1 MQPEILQLMADPRAR
16 LCVPRERCQDLEQA
30 LGLEWLE
37 TDGAGGYACGTV
49 LACPTRRYHGLLVAA
64 PAGRARRHVFLA
76 GFDESCSGAAGAAAL
91 STVRYRDTYA
101 PRGYEALE
109 CFELAPHPRWSFRV
123 GEARLVRELLL
134 AHGAPVALLR
144 YTLSAASAPLELCL
158 RPLLACREADRLT
171 IENQELDARVH
182 ADGVRWR
189 MQPYSSLPPLWI
201 SASCAGGD
209 ARFEAD
215 AVWYRGIEYAADL
228 ARGYDGHEDQF
239 SPGRLF
245 LRLEPGTSCTLAVSL
260 EQPES
265 APAQRFEAELEARL
279 ARARPRTRAS
289 AEPSARA
296 LLEQVADAYLQRVP
310 KPSGGTRLG
319 VVAGYPW
326 FGEWGRDTFIALP
339 GLLLARGELAACG
352 EALEGALEYLQDG
365 LLPNIFGP
373 TRAESD
379 YGSVDAALWFA
390 RAVHL
395 HERAGAGAAQTRAR
409 FGPALLE
416 IARRYRDGT
425 QLGIACDEQGLLRA
439 GSAALNSTWM
449 DARIGSTPVT
459 PRAGCAIEINALW
472 YHLLAQLEALLEP
485 GPQRAEF
492 ASLRARAARAFLER
506 FWLEDAHSLAD
517 VWTEAGADRAV
528 RPNMVIAASLEYSPL
543 SRTQRADVVRRAQA
557 ELLTP
562 CGLRTLAPS
571 HVSYRGRY
579 QGGPEERDRAYH
591 QGTVWPWL
599 LGAYCEA
606 HLRAFSPRA
615 SHLAELRALLDGFAA
630 QLATRGLGHVAEV
643 YDGDPPHRPGGAIAQ
658 AWSVAELLRAYAL
671 LEEAAT

>member
-1 MQPEILQLMADPRAR
+1 MPPEILPLKADPRAR
-16 LCVPRERCQDLEQA
+16 LCVPRERCHDLEHA

-37 TDGAGGYACGTV
+37 TDGAGGYASGTV

-64 PAGRARRHVFLA
+64 PAGRAKRHVFLA
-76 GFDESCSGAAGAAAL
+76 GLDESCSGPAGQAAL

-109 CFELAPHPRWSFRV
+109 SFELAPHPRWSFRV
-123 GEARLVRELLL
+123 GTARLERELVL
-134 AHGAPVALLR
+134 ARGAPVALLR
-144 YTLSAASAPLELCL
+144 YTLHDANEPLELCL

-171 IENQELDARVH
+171 IENQELDARVQ
-182 ADGVRWR
+182 AEGASWR
-189 MQPYSSLPPLWI
+189 VQPYASLPAVCF
-201 SASCAGGD
+201 SVAGGA

-215 AVWYRGIEYAADL
+215 PVWYRGIEYAADL

-239 SPGRLF
+239 CPGRLL
-245 LRLEPGTSCTLAVSL
+245 LRLEPGASCTLAVSL
-260 EQPES
+260 EQAER
-265 APAQRFEAELEARL
+265 APDRRFEQELAARL
-279 ARARPRTRAS
+279 ARARGSRAP
-289 AEPSARA
+289 AEFGARA
-296 LLEQVADAYLQRVP
+296 LLEQAADDYVQRVP
-310 KPSGGTRLG
+310 KPSGGTRVG

-439 GSAALNSTWM
+439 GSTALNATWM
-449 DARIGSTPVT
+449 DARVGNTPVT
-459 PRAGCAIEINALW
+459 PRAGCAVEINALW

-485 GPQRAEF
+485 GAEREEF
-492 ASLRARAARAFLER
+492 AGLRARAARAFLER
-506 FWLEDAHSLAD
+506 FWLEDARSLAD

-615 SHLAELRALLDGFAA
+615 SHIAELRALLDGFAA

-658 AWSVAELLRAYAL
+658 AWSAAELLRAYAL

>member
-1 MQPEILQLMADPRAR
+1 MQPEILELKADPHTR
-16 LCVPRERCQDLEQA
+16 LSVPRERLQDPEQA
-30 LGLEWLE
+30 LALEWLE
-37 TDGAGGYACGTV
+37 TDGAGGYASGTV

-64 PAGRARRHVFLA
+64 PHGRAKRHVFLA
-76 GFDESCSGAAGAAAL
+76 GFDETCRGSAGEAAL

-109 CFELAPHPRWSFRV
+109 SFELAPHPRWTFRI
-123 GEARLVRELLL
+123 GEARLVRELVM
-134 AHGAPVALLR
+134 ARGAPIALLR
-144 YTLSAASAPLELCL
+144 YTLTGANEPVELCL

-171 IENQELDARVH
+171 IENQELDARVQTEG
-182 ADGVRWR
+182 ASWR
-189 MQPYSSLPPLWI
+189 VQPYASLPPVWI
-201 SASCAGGD
+201 SASSD
-209 ARFEAD
+209 EARFEPD
-215 AVWYRGIEYAADL
+215 PVWYRGIEYAADL

-239 SPGRLF
+239 SPGRLA
-245 LRLEPGTSCTLAVSL
+245 LRLEPGASCTLAIGL
-260 EQPES
+260 EQAER
-265 APAQRFEAELEARL
+265 APAQRFDREAASRL
-279 ARARPRTRAS
+279 ARSRCTHAGA
-289 AEPSARA
+289 AAGARA
-296 LLEQVADAYLQRVP
+296 QLEQAADDYLQRVP
-310 KPSGGTRLG
+310 KPGGGTRIG

-352 EALEGALEYLQDG
+352 DALEGALEYLQDG

-395 HERAGAGAAQTRAR
+395 HDRAGAGPARTRAR
-409 FGPALLE
+409 FGGALLE

-439 GSAALNSTWM
+439 GSAALNATWM
-449 DARIGSTPVT
+449 DARVGNAPVT

-485 GPQRAEF
+485 GPERTEF

-506 FWLEDAHSLAD
+506 FWLEDARSLAD

-571 HVSYRGRY
+571 HVAYRGRY

-615 SHLAELRALLDGFAA
+615 AAIAELRALLDGFAA